1 MAGRGAAP
9 KDPSAMAN
17 ASRAKAEKAKIRTV
31 ESEPCDAPELPDLMP
46 DGTLWPEHTK
56 LWWEHWTADPLT
68 ADYRMGDWLDLLD
81 CAAIHGRLWQGDF
94 KAASELR
101 LRMAR
106 HGATREDRARLRIVF
121 AQADQADTK
130 ASQAKARGSQS
141 ARERRA
147 GMKAV

>member
-9 KDPSAMAN
+9 KDPSQMAN
-17 ASRAKAEKAKIRTV
+17 ASRAKRDKARIRTV
-31 ESEPCDAPELPDLMP
+31 DSEPCDAPDLPELMP
-46 DGTLWPEHTK
+46 DGSEWPEHT
-56 LWWEHWTADPLT
+56 LFWWEHWSNDPLT
-68 ADYRMGDWLDLLD
+68 DDYRMGDWLDLID
-81 CAAIHGRLWQGDF
+81 CAGIHGRLWHGDF

-121 AQADQADTK
+121 GAADEADAK
-130 ASQAKARGSQS
+130 ASKRKASGAQS

-147 GMKAV
+147 GMQAV

>member
-1 MAGRGAAP
+1 MARGGAAP
-9 KDPSAMAN
+9 KDPGTQAN
-17 ASRAKAEKAKIRTV
+17 ATRAKREKARVREVT
-31 ESEPCDAPELPDLMP
+31 SEPCPPPELPELMP

-56 LWWEHWTADPLT
+56 FWWEHWSTDPLT
-68 ADYRMGDWLDLLD
+68 DDYRMGDWLDLLD
-81 CAAIHGRLWQGDF
+81 CASIHGRLWQGDF
-94 KAASELR
+94 KAAAELR

-121 AQADQADTK
+121 AQADQADSK

-147 GMKAV
+147 GMRAV